1 MKKKI
6 FVIISYIILCFN
18 SHLFSI
24 EDNRNLKIGLL
35 APLSGEYAELGNS
48 LLYSLQLA
56 LDEIGDKEVFI
67 IPRDSGFNNKEK
79 MNTAIKD
86 FKSQDIK
93 VIIGPLSNKEF
104 DEVKKHNEL
113 LFISPSNIFPEFTN
127 NIISIGISLE
137 SQLIAL
143 SKFIKKQK
151 KNKTVLLYPNNE
163 YANLIEKK
171 INLLNLKKFKTF
183 KYNPNPEVLTGEIE
197 TLTNYS
203 QRKRNL
209 ELRKKCMRIKRMSN
223 L

>member
-1 MKKKI
+1 MKLEIRK
-6 FVIISYIILCFN
+6 Y
-18 SHLFSI
+18 
-24 EDNRNLKIGLL
+24 
-35 APLSGEYAELGNS
+35 
-48 LLYSLQLA
+48 LLYQ
-56 LDEIGDKEVFI
+56 EIQVLI
-67 IPRDSGFNNKEK
+67 IKKK